1 MNNFKILFIKKID
14 NNYIV
19 FSKNKQYNGKY
30 YAPIKYNDFDCAI
43 NLCRLRLNKTLFSNN
58 IKIFKIPFINFWMVF

>member
-19 FSKNKQYNGKY
+19 FSKNKQYNGEY